1 MFKAQPFFNILRHRL
16 SRLQAP
22 VKLGLEAV
30 YYAFPFQLLFQQ
42 LLSQKALLL
51 FWLFLFMLITQNSL
65 AEVGAPYLFLE
76 PEYLNE
82 FGFTSLFLLGL
93 SFGIFC
99 FAYQITCYIQ
109 YGYKFPFLA
118 LSSYPFLKFSLNN
131 SLIPTLFWFTY
142 SWNFISFHSG
152 AQGAPF
158 SPVIF
163 HLSGALLG
171 GALMTGLALFYFGRK
186 ESNILQLLGDRF
198 LKELRNPRALVQEA
212 RRTLQYYGTEI
223 RVDSY
228 FSFQGLEKPKPHT
241 RIEFKTLVKV
251 INQSHSNG
259 LAAELGL
266 LLMLLTLGVFQEFAV
281 FRIPA
286 AASFMLLFSF
296 SLMLIGAIIYW
307 FRRIGSLVIPLL
319 LLTFYALNQ
328 SGWLAGSHHAFG
340 LDYTQKPAPYT
351 QEALLSF
358 ITPEK
363 VTQDSLQTL
372 QILENWKNKWHQKYG
387 TNRKPM
393 FVLLNFSGG
402 GARAAVWSV
411 ACLQQL
417 EKELGGQLLEQT
429 VLITGASGG
438 MIGAAYYR
446 DLLLKARQRNTPPEE
461 LYKKEIIDKIA
472 QDLLNPIVFN
482 FTSNLLLPFQQF
494 YEGGFRYNK
503 DRGYIFENQLI
514 ENTEAFINM
523 RLKDYSPAEKDAL
536 IPMQIFTPTIAQD
549 GRKLIIASQPIS
561 YLCRPAEFNP
571 LYSNAIAAVEFRKL
585 FQDLNGDNLKIT
597 SAIRMNATFP
607 LVLPFVELPTE
618 PRIEALDA
626 GVNDNFGIH
635 TSVKFLEV
643 FEKWARENTRGTLII
658 QIRDSPRERP
668 TPATAHQTL
677 LDKIFNIFGNAYISF
692 AANKDLIND
701 EILEYARKWHSHP
714 LQVIDLQY
722 IPSAQF
728 QGASLSFRL
737 TAREKKDIISA
748 LHNPIN
754 QAARTYIKEL
764 ITTAPQSP

>member
-1 MFKAQPFFNILRHRL
+1 VSLKEPFFNII
-16 SRLQAP
+16 SRGISQLQASA
-22 VKLGLEAV
+22 KLSLEAV

-51 FWLFLFMLITQNSL
+51 FWLFLFMLITQNIL
-65 AEVGAPYLFLE
+65 VEVGAPYLFLE
-76 PEYLNE
+76 PEYLND
-82 FGFTSLFLLGL
+82 FGFTSLFILGL

-118 LSSYPFLKFSLNN
+118 LGRYPFLKFSLNN
-131 SLIPTLFWFTY
+131 SLIPTLFWVTY
-142 SWNFISFHSG
+142 SWSFIRFHSQ
-152 AQGAPF
+152 AQDAPLGL
-158 SPVIF
+158 VIF

-171 GALMTGLALFYFGRK
+171 GALTTALVLFYFGRK

-198 LKELRNPRALVQEA
+198 LKELRNPRALVREA
-212 RRTLQYYGTEI
+212 RKTFQYYKAET
-223 RVDSY
+223 RVNSY
-228 FSFQGLEKPKPHT
+228 LTFWGIERPRPYT

-259 LAAELGL
+259 LTAELGL
-266 LLMLLTLGVFQEFAV
+266 LLMLLTLGVFQELDV

-286 AASFMLLFSF
+286 GASFMLLFSF
-296 SLMLIGAIIYW
+296 SLMLIGAIMYW
-307 FRRIGSLVIPLL
+307 FRRIGAWVIPLL
-319 LLTFYALNQ
+319 LVTFYALNQ
-328 SGWLAGSHHAFG
+328 SSWLAGSHQAFG

-351 QEALLSF
+351 QEAIQSLF
-358 ITPEK
+358 KQEK
-363 VTQDSLQTL
+363 ITQDSLQTI
-372 QILENWKNKWHQKYG
+372 QILENWKNKWRQKYG
-387 TNRKPM
+387 KDSKPM
-393 FVLLNFSGG
+393 FVLLNVSGG
-402 GARAAVWSV
+402 GTRAAVWSV

-446 DLLLKARQRNTPPEE
+446 DLLLRARQYKAAPEE
-461 LYKKEIIDKIA
+461 LYKKEVIDKIA
-472 QDLLNPIVFN
+472 QDLLNPVVFN

-514 ENTEAFINM
+514 ENTGVFINM
-523 RLKDYSPAEKDAL
+523 RLKDYSLAEKEAL

-549 GRKLIIASQPIS
+549 GRKLIIASQSLS
-561 YLCRPAEFNP
+561 YLCRPTDFNP
-571 LYSNAIAAVEFRKL
+571 FYSNAIAAVEFRKL

-597 SAIRMNATFP
+597 SALRMNATFP

-618 PRIEALDA
+618 PKIEALDA
-626 GVNDNFGIH
+626 GVNDNFGVH
-635 TSVKFLEV
+635 TAVKFLEV

-668 TPATAHQTL
+668 VRPTARLTL
-677 LDKIFNIFGNAYISF
+677 LEKILNIFSSAYLSF

-701 EILEYARKWHSHP
+701 EILEYAKKWHQRP
-714 LQVIDLQY
+714 LQVVDLQY
-722 IPSAQF
+722 IPSVQF

-737 TAREKKDIISA
+737 TAREKKDVISA
-748 LHNPIN
+748 LHNPVN
-754 QAARTYIKEL
+754 QAARNYIKEL
-764 ITTAPQSP
+764 IKVPSL

>member
-1 MFKAQPFFNILRHRL
+1 VFKEEPLFNIARQGLN
-16 SRLQAP
+16 RLQASA
-22 VKLGLEAV
+22 KLCLEAV

-51 FWLFLFMLITQNSL
+51 FWLFLFMLITQNIL

-76 PEYLNE
+76 PEYLND

-131 SLIPTLFWFTY
+131 SLIPTLFWITY
-142 SWNFISFHSG
+142 SWSFIRFHSQ
-152 AQGAPF
+152 AQDAPLGL
-158 SPVIF
+158 VIL

-171 GALMTGLALFYFGRK
+171 GALATVLALFYFGRK

-198 LKELRNPRALVQEA
+198 LKELRHPRALVREA
-212 RRTLQYYGTEI
+212 RRTLQYYKTET
-223 RVDSY
+223 RVNSY
-228 FSFQGLEKPKPHT
+228 FTFWGIEKPKPHT
-241 RIEFKTLVKV
+241 RVEFKALVKV
-251 INQSHSNG
+251 INQSHTNG
-259 LAAELGL
+259 LVAELGL
-266 LLMLLTLGVFQEFAV
+266 LLTLLTLGIFQEFAV

-286 AASFMLLFSF
+286 GASFMLLFSF

-307 FRRIGSLVIPLL
+307 FRRIGAWVIPLL
-319 LLTFYALNQ
+319 LITLYALNR
-328 SGWLAGSHHAFG
+328 SSWFAGSHQAFG
-340 LDYTQKPAPYT
+340 LDYTQKPASYT
-351 QEALLSF
+351 REALKSF
-358 ITPEK
+358 ITQENI
-363 VTQDSLQTL
+363 TQDSLQTI
-372 QILENWKNKWHQKYG
+372 QILENWKNKWRQKYG
-387 TNRKPM
+387 KDSKPM
-393 FVLLNFSGG
+393 FVLLNVSGG
-402 GARAAVWSV
+402 GTRSAVWSV

-446 DLLLKARQRNTPPEE
+446 DLLLRARQRNAPPEE
-461 LYKKEIIDKIA
+461 LYKREAIDKIA
-472 QDLLNPIVFN
+472 QDLLNPVVFN

-514 ENTEAFINM
+514 ENTGAFINM
-523 RLKDYSPAEKDAL
+523 RLKDYSLAEKEAL

-549 GRKLIIASQPIS
+549 GRKLVIASQPVS

-571 LYSNAIAAVEFRKL
+571 FYSNTIAAVEYRRL
-585 FQDLNGDNLKIT
+585 FQELNGDNLKIT
-597 SAIRMNATFP
+597 SALRMNATFP

-618 PRIEALDA
+618 PKIEALDA
-626 GVNDNFGIH
+626 GVNDNFGVH
-635 TSVKFLEV
+635 TAVKFLEV
-643 FEKWARENTRGTLII
+643 FEKWARQHTRGTLII
-658 QIRDSPRERP
+658 QIRDSPREKSI
-668 TPATAHQTL
+668 PATAPQTL
-677 LDKIFNIFGNAYISF
+677 LDKILNIFGGAYHSF

-701 EILEYARKWHSHP
+701 EILEYAKKWHSHP

-737 TAREKKDIISA
+737 TSREKKDIISA
-748 LHNPIN
+748 LYNPVN
-754 QAARTYIKEL
+754 QAARTYIKKL
-764 ITTAPQSP
+764 ITATSH